1 MSYFKIIKLD
11 ATPSTNNYL
20 KNKYKSRDAKD
31 GDLVW
36 TKNQTSGRG
45 QREKTWFSKPVESLT
60 FSVFKQYKDENISN
74 PFIISILVSLG
85 IHEAL
90 STINLPNLKIKWPN
104 DILSCNKKVG
114 GILIENFFNRGDLN
128 ASVIGVGLNLNQ
140 LSFNNLPNAT
150 SLRLVSG
157 DFWHQ
162 KEVLSILTQHL
173 YKYLYKKKFRDLNGL
188 INQYNEKLWR
198 RDQRVLFESKSKNFV
213 AIPKGVS
220 FQGKLIIET
229 TKMGVIERDTEQIRI
244 LYNTNGFQ
252 DSK

>member
-20 KNKYKSRDAKD
+20 KNKYKSRDARD

-36 TKNQTSGRG
+36 TNNQTSGRG
-45 QREKTWFSKPVESLT
+45 QRENTWFSKPGESLT
-60 FSVFKQYKDENISN
+60 FSIFRQYKDINILN
-74 PFIISILVSLG
+74 PFILSILVSLG

-90 STINLPNLKIKWPN
+90 STIHLPNLKIKWPN

-114 GILIENFFNRGDLN
+114 GILIENFFNKGELI
-128 ASVIGVGLNLNQ
+128 ASVIGVGLNINQ

-157 DFWHQ
+157 NFWHQ
-162 KEVLSILTQHL
+162 KELLSILSQHL
-173 YKYLYKKKFRDLNGL
+173 YKFLYKKDFHDLNGL
-188 INQYNEKLWR
+188 IDQYNDKLWR

-220 FQGKLIIET
+220 FKGKLIIET

-244 LYNTNGFQ
+244 LYNTNDFQ

>member
-45 QREKTWFSKPVESLT
+45 QRENTWFSKPEESLT
-60 FSVFKQYKDENISN
+60 FSVFRQYKDKNTLN
-74 PFIISILVSLG
+74 PFILSILVSLG

-90 STINLPNLKIKWPN
+90 STIHLPNLKIKWPN

-114 GILIENFFNRGDLN
+114 GILIENFFNKGELI
-128 ASVIGVGLNLNQ
+128 ASVIGIGLNLNQ

-150 SLRLVSG
+150 SFRLVSG
-157 DFWHQ
+157 NFWHQ
-162 KEVLSILTQHL
+162 KELLSILMQ
-173 YKYLYKKKFRDLNGL
+173 YLYEYLYIKDFQDLNGL
-188 INQYNEKLWR
+188 INQYNENLWR
-198 RDQRVLFESKSKNFV
+198 RNQIALFKSNSKNFV

-229 TKMGVIERDTEQIRI
+229 TKMGVIERDTEQIRM
-244 LYNTNGFQ
+244 LYNTNGF
-252 DSK
+252 

>member
-11 ATPSTNNYL
+11 AIPSTNNYL

-45 QREKTWFSKPVESLT
+45 QRENTWFSKPLESLT
-60 FSVFKQYKDENISN
+60 FSIFKQYKDENISN

-90 STINLPNLKIKWPN
+90 SAINLRQLKIKWPN

-114 GILIENFFNRGDLN
+114 GILIENFFNKGELI

-157 DFWHQ
+157 NFWCQ
-162 KEVLSILTQHL
+162 KELLSILTQHL
-173 YKYLYKKKFRDLNGL
+173 YEYLFKNDFHDLNGL

-198 RDQRVLFESKSKNFV
+198 RNQRALFESKSKNFV
-213 AIPKGVS
+213 ATAKGVS
-220 FQGKLIIET
+220 FQGNLIIET
-229 TKMGVIERDTEQIRI
+229 TDMGVIERDTKQIRM
-244 LYNTNGFQ
+244 LYDTNGF
-252 DSK
+252 

>member
-1 MSYFKIIKLD
+1 MSYFRIIKLD

-20 KNKYKSRDAKD
+20 KNKYKSRDAND

-45 QREKTWFSKPVESLT
+45 QHQNTWFSKPLESLT

-74 PFIISILVSLG
+74 PFIISVLVSLG
-85 IHEAL
+85 IHKAL

-114 GILIENFFNRGDLN
+114 GILIENFFNKGELI

-157 DFWHQ
+157 NFWNQ
-162 KEVLSILTQHL
+162 KELLSILTEHL
-173 YKYLYKKKFRDLNGL
+173 HEYLYKKDFHDLNGL

-198 RDQRVLFESKSKNFV
+198 RDQRALFESKSKNFE

-220 FQGKLIIET
+220 FQGNLIIET
-229 TKMGVIERDTEQIRI
+229 TEMGVIERDTEQIRM
-244 LYNTNGFQ
+244 LYNTNGF
-252 DSK
+252 

>member
-20 KNKYKSRDAKD
+20 KNKYKNRDARD

-45 QREKTWFSKPVESLT
+45 QRENAWFSKPVESLT
-60 FSVFKQYKDENISN
+60 FSIFKRHKDKSISN
-74 PFIISILVSLG
+74 PFILSILVSLG

-90 STINLPNLKIKWPN
+90 STINLPHLKIKWPN

-114 GILIENFFNRGDLN
+114 GILIENFFNKGELI
-128 ASVIGVGLNLNQ
+128 ASVIGLGLNLNQ

-157 DFWHQ
+157 NFWDQ
-162 KEVLSILTQHL
+162 NELLSILTQHL
-173 YKYLYKKKFRDLNGL
+173 YKYLYKKDFHVPNEL
-188 INQYNEKLWR
+188 INQYNENLWR
-198 RDQRVLFESKSKNFV
+198 RNQRALFESKSKNFV
-213 AIPKGVS
+213 AIPKGVT
-220 FQGKLIIET
+220 FHGKLIIET
-229 TKMGVIERDTEQIRI
+229 TKMGVIERDSEQIRM
-244 LYNTNGFQ
+244 LYNIKGFQ